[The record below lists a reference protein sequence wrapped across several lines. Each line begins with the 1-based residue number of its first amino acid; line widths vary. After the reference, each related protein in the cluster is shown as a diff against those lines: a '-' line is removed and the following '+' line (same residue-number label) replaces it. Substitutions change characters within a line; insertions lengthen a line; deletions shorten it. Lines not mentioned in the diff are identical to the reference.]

1 MGRLLEFLL
10 ANPILAFVAV
20 AWIAGILGN
29 IAKAAKRR
37 QQQASLP
44 RQQAPAPT
52 PRSADPEPDADAV
65 AREMRRILGQREE
78 DERERQRQARQRQRE
93 ERLRERAAQRQE
105 PVASERADRYEPPP
119 LPTRTPP
126 ALPSVQRRNR
136 VEPERA
142 PTPVVP
148 TTASRRL
155 PTQIE
160 SHVGETLAQRHVRT
174 TAGPHELGTLGGRAH
189 QVGGRRVDARR
200 FALDDLK
207 RAFVLSEILGPPLAS
222 RRERE
227 LGR

>member
-1 MGRLLEFLL
+1 MRRLLEFLL

-44 RQQAPAPT
+44 RQQPTAPAP
-52 PRSADPEPDADAV
+52 RQADPQPDAEAV
-65 AREMRRILGQREE
+65 AREMRRILGQAERDEQR
-78 DERERQRQARQRQRE
+78 EREREMSRP
-93 ERLRERAAQRQE
+93 E
-105 PVASERADRYEPPP
+105 PVATESGTSGFEPPP
-119 LPTRTPP
+119 LPNRTSPP
-126 ALPSVQRRNR
+126 LPSVQRRNR

-142 PTPVVP
+142 PTPLVP

-160 SHVGETLAQRHVRT
+160 SHVGEKLAQRHVRP
-174 TAGPHELGTLGGRAH
+174 TAAPHDLGTLGGRA
-189 QVGGRRVDARR
+189 QQRSGQRSESRR

-207 RAFVLSEILGPPLAS
+207 RAFVLSEILGPPRAS

>member
-1 MGRLLEFLL
+1 MDVLLEFLRRHPL
-10 ANPILAFVAV
+10 LAFVAV
-20 AWIAGILGN
+20 AWIAGIVGN

-44 RQQAPAPT
+44 RPQPTAPAS
-52 PRSADPEPDADAV
+52 RQADPQPDADAV
-65 AREMRRILGQREE
+65 AREMRRILGQAERDEQR
-78 DERERQRQARQRQRE
+78 ERERAMPRH
-93 ERLRERAAQRQE
+93 E
-105 PVASERADRYEPPP
+105 PAGTEPSTSEYEPPA
-119 LPTRTPP
+119 LPNRTPP
-126 ALPSVQRRNR
+126 PLPSVQRRNR

-142 PTPVVP
+142 PAPVVP

-160 SHVGETLAQRHVRT
+160 SHVGEKLAQRHVRP
-174 TAGPHELGTLGGRAH
+174 TAAPHELGTLGGRA
-189 QVGGRRVDARR
+189 QQTAGRRVETRR

>member
-1 MGRLLEFLL
+1 MGPLLEFFRR
-10 ANPILAFVAV
+10 NPWLAFVAV
-20 AWIAGILGN
+20 AWIAGIVGN

-44 RQQAPAPT
+44 RQQPT
-52 PRSADPEPDADAV
+52 PAMPPSQPDADAV
-65 AREMRRILGQREE
+65 AREMRRILGQAERDEQR
-78 DERERQRQARQRQRE
+78 ERERSMPRP
-93 ERLRERAAQRQE
+93 E
-105 PVASERADRYEPPP
+105 PVATESGTSEFEPPALPNRTP
-119 LPTRTPP
+119 LP
-126 ALPSVQRRNR
+126 LPSVQRRNR

-148 TTASRRL
+148 ATAPRRL

-160 SHVGETLAQRHVRT
+160 SHVGEKLAQRHVRP
-174 TAGPHELGTLGGRAH
+174 TAAPHELGTLGGRAH
-189 QVGGRRVDARR
+189 QTAGRRVDTRR

>member
-1 MGRLLEFLL
+1 MGKLIEFLL

-29 IAKAAKRR
+29 MARAAKRR

-44 RQQAPAPT
+44 RQQPTAPAPR
-52 PRSADPEPDADAV
+52 PADPQPDAEAV
-65 AREMRRILGQREE
+65 AREMRRILGQAER
-78 DERERQRQARQRQRE
+78 DEQLEGERSMPRP
-93 ERLRERAAQRQE
+93 E
-105 PVASERADRYEPPP
+105 PVATEFEAPALPSRTPPP
-119 LPTRTPP
+119 LP
-126 ALPSVQRRNR
+126 SVLRRNR

-148 TTASRRL
+148 TTGARRL
-155 PTQIE
+155 STHVE
-160 SHVGETLAQRHVRT
+160 SHVGEVIAQRQVRPT
-174 TAGPHELGTLGGRAH
+174 STAHELGTLGGRAR
-189 QVGGRRVDARR
+189 QTAEKRADTRR

>member
-1 MGRLLEFLL
+1 MRRLLEFLL

-44 RQQAPAPT
+44 SQQPTAPAPR
-52 PRSADPEPDADAV
+52 PADPQPDAEAV
-65 AREMRRILGQREE
+65 AREMRRILGQAERDEQR
-78 DERERQRQARQRQRE
+78 ERERVVRPE
-93 ERLRERAAQRQE
+93 PVTTE
-105 PVASERADRYEPPP
+105 PVATAFEPPP
-119 LPTRTPP
+119 LPRRTPP
-126 ALPSVQRRNR
+126 SLPSEQRRNR

-148 TTASRRL
+148 TTAARRL

-160 SHVGETLAQRHVRT
+160 SHVGEKLAQRHVRP
-174 TAGPHELGTLGGRAH
+174 TAAPHELGTLGGRAP
-189 QVGGRRVDARR
+189 QTARRRVDARR

-207 RAFVLSEILGPPLAS
+207 RAFVLSEILGPPLSS

-227 LGR
+227 FGQ